1 MRPAKTTTFENRRK
15 TRMRFFRHTES
26 IWSDVGLNF
35 FTLGWGRAASR
46 WSAPSPGTRT
56 PREEGVLPH
65 RPQMSSGRLFLDRAG
80 RHQSPSPLHRPA
92 QINMRSSRYR
102 EKDDIST
109 LHRRRHFYFALTK
122 LALPLDACMQN

>member
-1 MRPAKTTTFENRRK
+1 MPFEDE
-15 TRMRFFRHTES
+15 TGMRFFRHTES

-56 PREEGVLPH
+56 QREDGVLPH
-65 RPQMSSGRLFLDRAG
+65 RPQMSSGRLFLDRVA
-80 RHQSPSPLHRPA
+80 RQQSPPPLHRHA
-92 QINMRSSRYR
+92 QITMRSSRHQ

-109 LHRRRHFYFALTK
+109 LQRRRHFYFALT
-122 LALPLDACMQN
+122 